1 MIAYSPDQGTLRPQW
16 CTVNLSRLRFGSG
29 GNAVF
34 ALLVVGVI
42 GELGAFVW
50 LSHHNH
56 SVATP
61 VEAATAGPAVTA
73 AAPPTTTLSTA
84 TSALPVSP
92 ATTTPALSG
101 PVTARG
107 SVTYTVA
114 PGTEVVV
121 SATGPCWFEVRR
133 QKGSPVLDLL
143 TLAPGASKTYTAPVW
158 MRFGNAD
165 NVSVTVGGTR
175 LKLPPSPGD
184 LIVSTG

>member
-1 MIAYSPDQGTLRPQW
+1 MNPGRPR
-16 CTVNLSRLRFGSG
+16 VRSG

-42 GELGAFVW
+42 GELGAFFW

-56 SVATP
+56 SSAVP
-61 VEAATAGPAVTA
+61 VEAAAAGATTPS
-73 AAPPTTTLSTA
+73 TTTLSTTA
-84 TSALPVSP
+84 LSPPTTTELLSPTTSA
-92 ATTTPALSG
+92 AGISG

-114 PGTEVVV
+114 AGTQVEV

-133 QKGSPVLDLL
+133 QKGSPVIDLL
-143 TLAPGASKTYTAPVW
+143 TLAPGTSRTYAAPVW

-165 NVSVTVGGTR
+165 NVSVTVGTTR